1 MLPKPVENLIKQLSR
16 LPGIGPKFAERL
28 VFFLAADPKEYIA
41 ALSAAL
47 SDFNKKIKP
56 CSECGNISE
65 QNICPICQDPRRD
78 RTKICVIESAS
89 DIFAIEKTGQYKGL
103 YHILGGVI
111 SPHRDLMP
119 ENLRINQL
127 IKRISLPA
135 GQAGGAKG
143 KNASEKIEEVIIATN
158 PNTEGDATALYL
170 AKILASLPASPSDS
184 DRPSQDGSLCGKL
197 WRSGLAEHKIKITRL
212 ARGLPTGGELEYM
225 DETTLTNALTG
236 RKKI

>member
-28 VFFLAADPKEYIA
+28 VFFLAAEPKEYIV

-127 IKRISLPA
+127 IKRISS
-135 GQAGGAKG
+135 AKEKNSG
-143 KNASEKIEEVIIATN
+143 KVEEIIIATN

-170 AKILASLPASPSDS
+170 GKILASLNPPS
-184 DRPSQDGSLCGKL
+184 GGG
-197 WRSGLAEHKIKITRL
+197 SGLAEHKLKITRL
-212 ARGLPTGGELEYM
+212 ARGLPTGGELEYA
-225 DETTLTNALTG
+225 DETTLTNALIG
-236 RKKI
+236 RRNI

>member
-1 MLPKPVENLIKQLSR
+1 MLPRPVENLIKQLSR

-28 VFFLAADPKEYIA
+28 VFFLAAEPKEYIA

-47 SDFNKKIKP
+47 SDFSKKIKP
-56 CSECGNISE
+56 CSDCGNISE
-65 QNICPICQDPRRD
+65 EIICPICQDPRRD

-127 IKRISLPA
+127 IKRVSPPA
-135 GQAGGAKG
+135 GQASGVKG
-143 KNASEKIEEVIIATN
+143 KSAEKVEEIIIATN

-170 AKILASLPASPSDS
+170 AKILASLGQ
-184 DRPSQDGSLCGKL
+184 R
-197 WRSGLAEHKIKITRL
+197 RSGLASLNPPPGGGSGLSPRKLKITRL
-212 ARGLPTGGELEYM
+212 GRGLPTGGELEYA
-225 DETTLTNALTG
+225 DETTLVNAIIG
-236 RKKI
+236 RRSI

>member
-28 VFFLAADPKEYIA
+28 VFFLAAEPKEYIA

-127 IKRISLPA
+127 IKRISPPIGRA
-135 GQAGGAKG
+135 GSAKG
-143 KNASEKIEEVIIATN
+143 KNAEKIEEIVIATN

-170 AKILASLPASPSDS
+170 GKILASLNPP
-184 DRPSQDGSLCGKL
+184 PGGG
-197 WRSGLAEHKIKITRL
+197 SGLAEHKLKITRL
-212 ARGLPTGGELEYM
+212 ARGLPTGGELEYA
-225 DETTLTNALTG
+225 DETTLVNAIIG
-236 RKKI
+236 RKNI

>member
-1 MLPKPVENLIKQLSR
+1 MLPRPVENLIKQLSR

-28 VFFLAADPKEYIA
+28 VFFLAAEPKEYIA

-47 SDFNKKIKP
+47 SDFSKKIKP
-56 CSECGNISE
+56 CSDCGNISE
-65 QNICPICQDPRRD
+65 EIICPICQDRRRD

-127 IKRISLPA
+127 IKRISS
-135 GQAGGAKG
+135 AKE
-143 KNASEKIEEVIIATN
+143 KNAGKKIEEIIIATN

-170 AKILASLPASPSDS
+170 AKILASLGQ
-184 DRPSQDGSLCGKL
+184 R
-197 WRSGLAEHKIKITRL
+197 RSGLASLNPPPGGGSGLSPRKLKITRL
-212 ARGLPTGGELEYM
+212 GRGLPTGGELEYA
-225 DETTLTNALTG
+225 DETTLVNAIIG
-236 RKKI
+236 RRSI